1 MSARFK
7 YEVLGALKKVALT
20 LTSPLNWRK
29 KAGPWIFDNVT
40 GVRLQLSDD
49 EDAVLRQHAAPTVNG
64 SAAPQRSELDPAF
77 DRLVLAI
84 MERRRGYGFDW
95 QRLARQAPHERSS
108 QPSSNSAP

>member
-7 YEVLGALKKVALT
+7 YEELGALQKAALT
-20 LTSPLNWRK
+20 LTSPLNWRA

-40 GVRLQLSDD
+40 GVRLQLSGD

-64 SAAPQRSELDPAF
+64 SAPPKQSPLDPAF

-84 MERRRGYGFDW
+84 MEKRRGYGFDW
-95 QRLARQAPHERSS
+95 HRLVRQAPHERA
-108 QPSSNSAP
+108 SANGAL